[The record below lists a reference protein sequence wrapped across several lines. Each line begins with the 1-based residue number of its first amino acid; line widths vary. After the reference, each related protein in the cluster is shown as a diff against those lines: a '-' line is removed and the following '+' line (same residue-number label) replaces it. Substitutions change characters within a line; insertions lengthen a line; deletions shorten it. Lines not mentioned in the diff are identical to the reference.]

1 MAILRKAVF
10 CIFWATVGGLGSA
23 FAIGVVLGI
32 YSGWVIA
39 IYGSVSER
47 ALEYMGMCLLLG
59 PEVVGTVAL
68 ALGIFGLLPGTRLRR
83 RVDLNDG
90 RKSRDEGC
98 R

>member
-32 YSGWVIA
+32 YSSWAIA
-39 IYGSVSER
+39 VSGSVSQR
-47 ALEYMGMCLLLG
+47 ALEYIGMCLFLG
-59 PEVVGTVAL
+59 PQVAATVAL
-68 ALGIFGLLPGTRLRR
+68 ALGIFGVLPGTRLHR